1 MDFSVYIM
9 PVALVV
15 ALAVGFVLKAVWPG
29 TFNRYLPL
37 ISAVIGLVVCVW
49 ANAGITP
56 DIVAQGLISGLAA
69 TGCYEL
75 FAQFL
80 KGPIESADEYR
91 DGAIRKMDEDS
102 QILDV
107 PDDIEEDELA

>member
-1 MDFSVYIM
+1 MDFSIYIM

-15 ALAVGFVLKAVWPG
+15 ALAVGFILKAIWPG
-29 TFNRYLPL
+29 VFNRYLPL
-37 ISAVIGLVVCVW
+37 ISACLGLAICVW
-49 ANAGITP
+49 AHASISP

-80 KGPIESADEYR
+80 KRPLEDPRDYR
-91 DGAIRKMDEDS
+91 DGLSRQDAADAQAVPEDG
-102 QILDV
+102 
-107 PDDIEEDELA
+107 EERA

>member
-1 MDFSVYIM
+1 MDFSTYSM

-37 ISAVIGLVVCVW
+37 ISAVIGLAVCVW
-49 ANAGITP
+49 AHAGITP

-80 KGPIESADEYR
+80 KAPVENDPLAD
-91 DGAIRKMDEDS
+91 GVAVRKLDEDS
-102 QILDV
+102 PVLDV
-107 PDDIEEDELA
+107 PEDAEVDDGC